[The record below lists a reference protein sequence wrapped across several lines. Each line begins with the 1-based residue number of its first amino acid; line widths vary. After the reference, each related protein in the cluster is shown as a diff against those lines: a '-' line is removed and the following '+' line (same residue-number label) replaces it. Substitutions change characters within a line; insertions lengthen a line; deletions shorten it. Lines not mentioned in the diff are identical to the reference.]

1 MEQPKLFVFAGPNG
15 AGKSTLSATMLPPG
29 TPVFDGDKELAL
41 LRQQFPGLDSG
52 NLYEAV
58 NGHVFSDWKD
68 QVQARKMD
76 CAFETNFRSADV
88 MNTVNEFKTKGY
100 EARLVYFGL
109 DNLDAS
115 VERVKVRV
123 AMGGHD
129 VTLDNI
135 SANYNEGL
143 KNLQN
148 HFRDFDEVLLVRSF
162 AADDQLTLKFHPYL
176 KIEKGQVKEQAE
188 QIPDW
193 ANKLVQSILTHEAQL
208 LAEKQKQQQNLI
220 QKRDKGPGE
229 DLDQGHDRGQGISR

>member
-1 MEQPKLFVFAGPNG
+1 MEQPKLYVFAGPNG
-15 AGKSTLSATMLPPG
+15 AGKSTLSGAMLPPG

-41 LRQQFPGLDSG
+41 LRQKFPGLDSG

-58 NGHVFSDWKD
+58 NGHIFSDWKD
-68 QVQARKMD
+68 QVQARRMD

-88 MNTVNEFKTKGY
+88 MNTVSEFKKKGY

-109 DNLDAS
+109 DSLEAS

-135 SANYNEGL
+135 TANYNEGL

-162 AADDQLTLKFHPYL
+162 ASDDQQAFKFHPYL
-176 KIEKGQVKEQAE
+176 KIANGQIKEQAE

-193 ANKLVQSILTHEAQL
+193 ANKLVQNISAQAQL
-208 LAEKQKQQQNLI
+208 LAEKQQPEQNRI
-220 QKRDKGPGE
+220 QKKDRGPGE
-229 DLDQGHDRGQGISR
+229 DLNTGHGISR